1 MGDVSQRTHR
11 PHFIPWPSPVERTER
26 LGSPSQT
33 GKFTGKFKKEKLM
46 KSITLALASA
56 LTAVV
61 GLAAADLGQ
70 ARAADTEKCFGISL
84 AGENECAAGPGT
96 TCAATSTVDYQGN
109 AWKLVPKGTCETIT
123 LTTKDGRQISGSVTP
138 LNRDLPS

>member
-1 MGDVSQRTHR
+1 V
-11 PHFIPWPSPVERTER
+11 
-26 LGSPSQT
+26 LGLLPRKRAT
-33 GKFTGKFKKEKLM
+33 FTGKFKKEKLM

-84 AGENECAAGPGT
+84 AGENEWRRRAR
-96 TCAATSTVDYQGN
+96 YY
-109 AWKLVPKGTCETIT
+109 L
-123 LTTKDGRQISGSVTP
+123 R
-138 LNRDLPS
+138 RDLDRRLPGQCLEARAEGNVRNDHSQPPRTAGRSAAA